1 MSIYTKP
8 ASSKRNQLLH
18 RAVAVELTPEELGE
32 IGGAQTG
39 RYMFTGCAALG
50 NPSDFAG
57 ADMCEAD
64 YGRDND

>member
-1 MSIYTKP
+1 MSNYSKP
-8 ASSKRNQLLH
+8 ATSKRNQLLH
-18 RAVAVELTPEELGE
+18 RALAVELTPEELGE

-39 RYMFTGCAALG
+39 RYFFTGCSAIG

-57 ADMCEAD
+57 TDVCAAD